1 MAKRVF
7 ETLLQTIA
15 AAIYSKQG
23 RFGFLILAP
32 QVLFNDFAVN
42 QLGNTITQSVVFVLN
57 GFCRSNNFKQSTL
70 AIVLIRGNN
79 LGIVIRGSGG
89 LTQTSVCIV
98 LISVSYSVRF
108 TSLIVTRP

>member
-1 MAKRVF
+1 MAKRVL
-7 ETLLQTIA
+7 EALLQTIA

-57 GFCRSNNFKQSTL
+57 GFCWTSNQEYNEHFKYRIVRKQMALRTPLSLKNFRNT
-70 AIVLIRGNN
+70 NN
-79 LGIVIRGSGG
+79 KNITNQIN
-89 LTQTSVCIV
+89 
-98 LISVSYSVRF
+98 
-108 TSLIVTRP
+108 